1 MVDPDLQIRGDEGGG
16 GAKNKREPPG
26 PLPLIRHWGFFVT
39 GFGIVRDSL
48 STV

>member
-1 MVDPDLQIRGDEGGG
+1 MVDPDLQIRGDEGG

-26 PLPLIRHWGFFVT
+26 PLPLIRHWGFFIT
-39 GFGIVRDSL
+39 GFGIVRDAL